1 MAAIVQPHRIPVTHS
16 PSRPDLR
23 LIQGGRGAAGAPP
36 AAFPL
41 RIALLS
47 FLTVFTVL
55 FLSIAIGRGAFGALS
70 PAPAATP
77 ATVSAGAGAGSGQ
90 VIRVRAGDTIWS
102 IARRLRPTGD
112 VRPLVDQHVRA
123 HGSATLQAGDR
134 LVLPY

>member
-1 MAAIVQPHRIPVTHS
+1 MAAIVQPHSIPVTYS

-41 RIALLS
+41 RVALLS

-55 FLSIAIGRGAFGALS
+55 FLSIAIGRGAFSALS
-70 PAPAATP
+70 PASAPAS
-77 ATVSAGAGAGSGQ
+77 ATVGSTGSDQ

-112 VRPLVDQHVRA
+112 VRPLVDQLVSA
-123 HGSATLQAGDR
+123 NGSATIQAGDR
-134 LVLPY
+134 LVLPS